1 MKKKIIPVVI
11 VIIALL
17 IGCVGYICY
26 RNNEV
31 KKYSAKIEKQLD
43 KMDQLKG
50 EAYFLP
56 EHEKDLKNLKKN
68 YETAK
73 SNKSVGD
80 IKEISNEAKKLA
92 TKTSG
97 EISKY
102 NEYYKLLKKEI
113 EESDKLQSSY
123 YAKDYDLTK
132 ISETKSKANDSINN
146 SDFTKYEELYGVLS
160 EQDKALSQHIDE
172 EMSKIYNVPTNL
184 SEQYPFGIDESSLSK
199 EWSYHPLVKQK
210 KEFSYMGNY
219 E

>member
-26 RNNEV
+26 TNNEV

-80 IKEISNEAKKLA
+80 GICWNCMRSEMKSHFKMETAKKRQPTEIIM
-92 TKTSG
+92 TKVSSAEDEVIAL
-97 EISKY
+97 EILKSVME
-102 NEYYKLLKKEI
+102 NLTIRQQNIITLKLLGYSNTEI
-113 EESDKLQSSY
+113 CLMMEMSKSSY
-123 YAKDYDLTK
+123 YR
-132 ISETKSKANDSINN
+132 
-146 SDFTKYEELYGVLS
+146 ELENIRQTIVDG
-160 EQDKALSQHIDE
+160 K
-172 EMSKIYNVPTNL
+172 
-184 SEQYPFGIDESSLSK
+184 F
-199 EWSYHPLVKQK
+199 
-210 KEFSYMGNY
+210 
-219 E
+219 